1 MKYLSYRTSRLLF
14 AYRMAKQVQIIWLLM
29 IRRFSTASRNNCHCV
44 GVTRLKHWY
53 CWEIW
58 KNSRL
63 EFDASVLLSFA
74 RLCDLPKHRLTSQ
87 LFRRLLNLEVDNSF
101 QQGFRLKIQ
110 TLFICCFVSF
120 NDFHWTFICNIFW
133 NS

>member
-63 EFDASVLLSFA
+63 EFIVSVLFSFKISSKLFLPIYYRPSLRFAKTQIDITTLSTIIESGSGQFFST
-74 RLCDLPKHRLTSQ
+74 RFPFKNSNFIHL
-87 LFRRLLNLEVDNSF
+87 LFRF
-101 QQGFRLKIQ
+101 F
-110 TLFICCFVSF
+110 
-120 NDFHWTFICNIFW
+120 
-133 NS
+133 